1 MVARIEALEK
11 ATADDMAAIHADRVC
26 IPARELVG
34 LLGRLRVSAAAEP
47 HRDDKHWRAALT
59 RLAAW
64 DGVMDKD
71 QVAPAIYAALRE
83 RLMRD
88 LMTPILGP
96 LAPEAF
102 ATVQGGGVAHMVRIK
117 AQLAEMIGQD
127 NRSLLP
133 AGAEWPA
140 VLASALA
147 GAVSDLRAA
156 LGDDMDAWR
165 WERLHTTRPV
175 HPLVAGFP
183 KLAATL
189 NPPAVAVGGDGE
201 TVNAAGFVP
210 GAGYPSRSRPWPATS
225 STSPTGSRAA
235 GSCPTAPPAIP
246 AARTGPTSSRPG
258 PIAAS
263 CPCGM
268 TGPAL
273 PKKRSRRRRSRR
285 RSGPQPG
292 AGLAHHEWMMRQ
304 VRHVTM

>member
-11 ATADDMAAIHADRVC
+11 ATVDDMAAIHADRVC

-34 LLGRLRVSAAAEP
+34 LLGRLRVSAAADP
-47 HRDDKHWRAALT
+47 HGDDEDWRAALT
-59 RLAAW
+59 RLAVGRR
-64 DGVMDKD
+64 DGQGPGGAGDLR
-71 QVAPAIYAALRE
+71 ALRE
-83 RLMRD
+83 RLLRD

-102 ATVQGGGVAHMVRIK
+102 AAVQGGGVAHMVRIQ
-117 AQLAEMIGQD
+117 AQLAEMISKD

-156 LGDDMDAWR
+156 LGDDMDGLALGAPAHHASRAPARPRASRSWR
-165 WERLHTTRPV
+165 RRSTRP
-175 HPLVAGFP
+175 
-183 KLAATL
+183 
-189 NPPAVAVGGDGE
+189 
-201 TVNAAGFVP
+201 
-210 GAGYPSRSRPWPATS
+210 PSRSAATARRSMPRGSCRAPAITSSRPWRATS

-263 CPCGM
+263 CPCAT
-268 TGPAL
+268 TGLGIARDAESRQTLEPA
-273 PKKRSRRRRSRR
+273 
-285 RSGPQPG
+285 G
-292 AGLAHHEWMMRQ
+292 
-304 VRHVTM
+304 